1 MRSIILFRHG
11 KSDWEA
17 KYNKDHERPLAKRGI
32 KAAKKMGQLLSKRN
46 ETPDLLISSTALRA
60 RKTAELATN
69 NGKWTADTKY
79 EKLIYGGSVNTLL
92 SILKK
97 QNDMY
102 KTICL
107 VGHEPIFSSFVEKI
121 TNTKWIKFP
130 TAAMAKII
138 FKTEKWDEIELKP
151 EKCDMNWFIKPKDL
165 DQ

>member
-11 KSDWEA
+11 KSDWDAE
-17 KYNKDHERPLAKRGI
+17 YSKDHDRPLAKRGI

-46 ETPDLLISSTALRA
+46 EAPDLLISSTALRA
-60 RKTAELATN
+60 RKTAELAKN
-69 NGKWTADTKY
+69 NGKWAADTKY

-97 QNDMY
+97 QNDMHE
-102 KTICL
+102 TICL
-107 VGHEPIFSSFVEKI
+107 VGHEPIFSSFIEKI

>member
-1 MRSIILFRHG
+1 MMSVILFRHG
-11 KSDWEA
+11 KSDWDA
-17 KYNKDHERPLAKRGI
+17 KYSQDHDRPLAERGI
-32 KAAKKMGQLLSKRN
+32 KAAKKMGQLLSKKN

-60 RKTAELATN
+60 RKTAEIAAKV
-69 NGKWTADTKY
+69 GRWRADTKY

-97 QNDMY
+97 QNDRH

-130 TAAMAKII
+130 TAAMVKII
-138 FKTEKWDEIELKP
+138 FKIEKWDEIELKP
-151 EKCDMNWFIKPKDL
+151 EKCDINWFIKPKDL

>member
-17 KYNKDHERPLAKRGI
+17 KYSKDYERPLAKRGI

-97 QNDMY
+97 QNDMH

-107 VGHEPIFSSFVEKI
+107 VGHEPIFSSFIEKI

>member
-17 KYNKDHERPLAKRGI
+17 KYSKDHERPLAKRGI

-97 QNDMY
+97 QNDMHE
-102 KTICL
+102 TICL
-107 VGHEPIFSSFVEKI
+107 VGHEPIFSSFIEKI

-138 FKTEKWDEIELKP
+138 FKTDKWDEIELKP